1 MTLKTIYV
9 KKTINFLITII
20 VFIFNSILC
29 FFILVLFEDFQHV
42 SKCRLTY
49 MEIFLEIRCIYCLI
63 FANKLLTTL
72 DGKFV
77 LVLLRLSV
85 FYS

>member
-1 MTLKTIYV
+1 MSVNVGL
-9 KKTINFLITII
+9 LII
-20 VFIFNSILC
+20 
-29 FFILVLFEDFQHV
+29 
-42 SKCRLTY
+42 
-49 MEIFLEIRCIYCLI
+49 MEIFVEIRCICCLI
-63 FANKLLTTL
+63 CANKLLTVL